1 MITKIILKE
10 ELNTEELRKLEIL
23 FRETPRDIL
32 DDFLIL
38 TDSPELARICRRFH
52 MAVAAV
58 LSGGRRNAAAGDAD
72 PCGARDF
79 SGLSD
84 PCSARDFSG
93 LSDSCSARDFS
104 GIPYAVTDIDDLDER
119 YLERVWQRYRR
130 LPWIICE
137 TKRCLVR
144 ETVPEDVDSFYRI
157 YRDKSITA
165 YMEDLFEDK
174 EEERQYIRD
183 YIEKVYGFYGFGMWT
198 VCLKETGEVIGR
210 AGLSMREGFEEPELG
225 YVIGKKW
232 QRQGIAA
239 EVCREILAYGRDELG
254 FERVRALMHP
264 ENTASKRLCCKLGFL
279 YGKEIVLDSEVYHS
293 YYIRL

>member
-10 ELNTEELRKLEIL
+10 ELNMEELRKLEIL

-58 LSGGRRNAAAGDAD
+58 LSGGRRSAAAGDAD
-72 PCGARDF
+72 ACGEGDF
-79 SGLSD
+79 SGFPD
-84 PCSARDFSG
+84 PCAAG
-93 LSDSCSARDFS
+93 DFS

-119 YLERVWQRYRR
+119 YLERIWRRYRG
-130 LPWIICE
+130 LPWDICGTE
-137 TKRCLVR
+137 RCLVR

-157 YRDKSITA
+157 YSDESITA
-165 YMEDLFEDK
+165 YMEGLFEDK
-174 EEERQYIRD
+174 EKEKQYIRD

-198 VCLKETGEVIGR
+198 VCLKETGKVIGR

-264 ENTASKRLCCKLGFL
+264 GNTASKRLCCKLGFL